1 MLRRVIERSVATLK
15 CFKPRPGSRSGHAE
29 EGFKKT
35 AGYEFIKGSIFSN
48 HKLPSFKT
56 FRTQCWKPLKL
67 ISHSYKK
74 NHSQVCEFLFPRE
87 EFKLSCPGLTDEL

>member
-1 MLRRVIERSVATLK
+1 MLRRVIERSVATLMY
-15 CFKPRPGSRSGHAE
+15 FQPRPGSRSGHAE
-29 EGFKKT
+29 EGLKKT

-56 FRTQCWKPLKL
+56 FRTQCWKLLKL

-74 NHSQVCEFLFPRE
+74 ITVKFVSFFFPE
-87 EFKLSCPGLTDEL
+87 KNKTKLSPFN